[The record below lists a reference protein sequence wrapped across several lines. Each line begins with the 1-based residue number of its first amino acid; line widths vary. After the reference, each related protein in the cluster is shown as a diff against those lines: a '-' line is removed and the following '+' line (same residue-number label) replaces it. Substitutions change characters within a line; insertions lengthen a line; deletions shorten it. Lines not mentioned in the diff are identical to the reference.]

1 MHLNNQ
7 KLCMLNKN
15 NTKFWKKN
23 YDLKKVINFL
33 NNILWFFEKENFEF
47 LKKKLRIFEKYM
59 ILWKNKIFWK
69 NMSFK
74 KLMEIKKKKWIF
86 EQKLWFKQFFWKN
99 LNEIFKMRDF
109 IYFKN

>member
-33 NNILWFFEKENFEF
+33 KNILWFFEKESFWKRNYEF
-47 LKKKLRIFEKYM
+47 LKNIWFCEKIRLRYEF
-59 ILWKNKIFWK
+59 
-69 NMSFK
+69 
-74 KLMEIKKKKWIF
+74 
-86 EQKLWFKQFFWKN
+86 
-99 LNEIFKMRDF
+99 
-109 IYFKN
+109 